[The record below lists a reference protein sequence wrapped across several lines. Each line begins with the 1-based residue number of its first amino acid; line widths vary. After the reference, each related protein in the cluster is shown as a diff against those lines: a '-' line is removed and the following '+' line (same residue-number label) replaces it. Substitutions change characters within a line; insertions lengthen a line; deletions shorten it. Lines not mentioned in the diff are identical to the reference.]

1 VNRTGP
7 VRALRGYVGA
17 NSGPTTYRIHAFYE
31 EREEILTALRVHAI
45 SGIIDFFDYS
55 PDATGMTFYDEL
67 NTGGVTVDGIPEVLV
82 AGEFTWEMITGA
94 QGTLVHTL
102 TIETDISGFDYSSY
116 YCDDITPPE
125 TQCTGDDYEY
135 GASGFWEEDPIPNTD
150 PGVGPYKTFEAHRTI
165 TYAAPDQ
172 AVSFA
177 QACADRVLN
186 PMVTDVSA
194 FAPDTTASVDTAP
207 ARGDG
212 AIHVTLGPN
221 PVRGFLYI
229 DFELASEGR
238 LRAGLYDVTGS
249 CVQTVIDRFLDR
261 GTHSVEVDLSEVS
274 TGVYFLRVRDR
285 RGCGVTRRVV
295 VLP

>member
-7 VRALRGYVGA
+7 IRALRGYVGA

-31 EREEILTALRVHAI
+31 EREDLFTALRVHAI

-55 PDATGMTFYDEL
+55 PDATGMIFYHEL
-67 NTGGVTVDGIPEVLV
+67 NTDGVVVDGVPEVLA

-102 TIETDISGFDYSSY
+102 TMETDIPGFDYSSY
-116 YCDDITPPE
+116 YCDDSTPPE
-125 TQCTGDDYEY
+125 RQCTGDDYEY

-150 PGVGPYKTFEAHRTI
+150 PGVGAYNIFEAHRTI

-172 AVSFA
+172 VVSFA

-186 PMVTDVSA
+186 PLVADVSA
-194 FAPDTTASVDTAP
+194 FVPDTTASIGENGA
-207 ARGDG
+207 DG
-212 AIHVTLGPN
+212 TGNFRVTLGPN
-221 PVRGFLYI
+221 PVRGALHI
-229 DFELASEGR
+229 NFELASGME
-238 LRAGLYDVTGS
+238 LKAAIYDVTGS
-249 CVQTVIDRFLDR
+249 CMQTIMNRFLNR
-261 GTHSVEVDLSEVS
+261 GSHKVSVDLSEVPA
-274 TGVYFLRVRDR
+274 GVYFLHVRDR
-285 RGCGVTRRVV
+285 RGDGITRRVV